1 MSDKEN
7 NHWSNSEGS
16 DVGEK
21 RYIGYDEER
30 EKFQNFFQNRQP
42 YQFEQEKQ

>member
-7 NHWSNSEGS
+7 NHSSKSEGS

-30 EKFQNFFQNRQP
+30 KISKLFSKP
-42 YQFEQEKQ
+42 TTISI